1 MGFKQCLRRTF
12 SKKIYLGIISNEKKT
27 RLLDLV
33 SIQTAILGYGP
44 RPSALSTRPLCSASN
59 HDISEK

>member
-12 SKKIYLGIISNEKKT
+12 SKKIYLGTMSNEKKT

-33 SIQTAILGYGP
+33 SIQTAIL
-44 RPSALSTRPLCSASN
+44 
-59 HDISEK
+59 